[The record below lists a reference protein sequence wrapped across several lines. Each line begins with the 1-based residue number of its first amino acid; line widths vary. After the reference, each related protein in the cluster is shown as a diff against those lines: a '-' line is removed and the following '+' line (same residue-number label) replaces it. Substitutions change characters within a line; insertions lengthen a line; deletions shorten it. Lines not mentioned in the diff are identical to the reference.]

1 MWPQL
6 WPHTVDTGGPEN
18 QLVSSAPPNLLPNPP
33 LPHPL
38 SPPPPILRGLWE
50 ASHNYYGAPP
60 AKYCTVAESEL
71 LLFTGGNIIQKRFP
85 EYNSQILFAQTIS
98 ESICTHSY
106 SRTEPFKG
114 TMSMFQTKRRNKTLA
129 DSQWCSQYSRA
140 QNFSGQ
146 RWVSSSILNTL
157 SFKIISVADCS

>member
-1 MWPQL
+1 MTAYCWHRRPRKSTGILRTPQ
-6 WPHTVDTGGPEN
+6 
-18 QLVSSAPPNLLPNPP
+18 PPPQS
-33 LPHPL
+33 
-38 SPPPPILRGLWE
+38 SPPPSSLPPPHPPRTLRGQPRLLM
-50 ASHNYYGAPP
+50 GPP

-71 LLFTGGNIIQKRFP
+71 LLFTGGNIIHKSFP

-146 RWVSSSILNTL
+146 RWVSSAILNTL
-157 SFKIISVADCS
+157 SYKILSVVNYS